1 MNQCSDAVWR
11 LATEVMEANKK
22 KDDTLD
28 AVAEKL
34 HMFSHITPQEGTT
47 LAEGERP
54 VHTLKC
60 TPQPAAR
67 SQHAR
72 RPTFCQHSLDLVPA

>member
-1 MNQCSDAVWR
+1 MCVPVPVLLSCPRAQLSMNQCSDAVWR

-34 HMFSHITPQEGTT
+34 HMFSHITSQEGQS
-47 LAEGERP
+47 LAEGEAWAPTAGNNRP
-54 VHTLKC
+54 
-60 TPQPAAR
+60 
-67 SQHAR
+67 
-72 RPTFCQHSLDLVPA
+72 